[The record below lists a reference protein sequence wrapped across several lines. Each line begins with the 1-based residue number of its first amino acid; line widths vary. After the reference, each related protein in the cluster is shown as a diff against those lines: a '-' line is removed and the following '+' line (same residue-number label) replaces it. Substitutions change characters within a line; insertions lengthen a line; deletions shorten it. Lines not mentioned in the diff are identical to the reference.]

1 MSVGN
6 PSPGFYPDRTS
17 NVGFVKDLFVEFT
30 SGSSGAVASS
40 PGYNEVVSITRTG
53 TGAYTIQ
60 FSQAYNGARNFHG
73 DPTQASYSASGAC
86 NVKHIAD
93 ANEASNGTL
102 KILVT
107 NAAGAA
113 TDPTTGD
120 VIRMCYQVATN
131 TGYP

>member
-6 PSPGFYPDRTS
+6 PAPGFYPDRTA
-17 NVGFVKDLFVEFT
+17 NVGFVKDLFIEWT

-60 FSQAYNGARNFHG
+60 FSQAYNGARCMSWSI
-73 DPTQASYSASGAC
+73 TQASYAKTGAC
-86 NVKHIAD
+86 DVRHVAD

-102 KILVT
+102 KVLTVDGDGD
-107 NAAGAA
+107 AV
-113 TDPTTGD
+113 DPTTGD
-120 VIRMCYQVATN
+120 VIRVCYQVATN